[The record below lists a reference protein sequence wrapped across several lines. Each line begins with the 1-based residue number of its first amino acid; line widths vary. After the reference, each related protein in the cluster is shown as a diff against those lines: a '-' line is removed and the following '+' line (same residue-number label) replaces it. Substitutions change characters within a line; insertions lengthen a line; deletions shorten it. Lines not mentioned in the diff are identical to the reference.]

1 MAEERNVTKLSQI
14 AQIAQIVSSLSLI
27 AGIFAALFTIYN
39 GTRSA
44 KTAIEGVR
52 LSTISTL
59 REFIDSD
66 VEARQKADRFLSSQ
80 FNNPEALRDL
90 IKEKGSGQ
98 RAYDSEEL
106 KDLRDA
112 GHHYEIIATL
122 VKLDYVDFNLI
133 YQTIP
138 FPDEIWTTTEEFR
151 TELRTKNW
159 SRPGKGL
166 PDFWKSL
173 DYLKERYDEARQKSE
188 GNQ

>member
-1 MAEERNVTKLSQI
+1 MAEEQHVTKLNQI
-14 AQIAQIVSSLSLI
+14 VQIAQIVSSLSLI
-27 AGIFAALFTIYN
+27 AGIFAAFFTIYN

-59 REFIDSD
+59 KEFIDSD
-66 VEARQKADRFLSSQ
+66 VEARQKADRFLSSK
-80 FNNPEALRDL
+80 FNSPDALRDL
-90 IKEKGSGQ
+90 IKEKGSGE
-98 RAYDSEEL
+98 RAYDSDEL

-138 FPDEIWTTTEEFR
+138 FPYEMWNATTEFR
-151 TELRTKNW
+151 TVLRTKNW
-159 SRPGKGL
+159 SGEGQGL
-166 PDFWKSL
+166 RDFWINSEE
-173 DYLKERYDEARQKSE
+173 LKARYDAKRKNAGAQ
-188 GNQ
+188 